1 MMFASVL
8 EDFTATA
15 DRLRRSTVQVE
26 GPRGGGGSGVIWGE
40 DGLVVTNAHVA
51 RQASGRIQLADGR
64 VARATVAARDPQ
76 LDLALLQ
83 VDVQGLP
90 AATAADSDALR
101 VGEIVL
107 AAGSPYGHAG
117 TVTVGVI
124 HGNTTRRWIEA
135 DLRLGPG
142 NSGGP
147 MADARGRIIGINTM
161 VANGVALAIPSNIV
175 GRFVARSGRP
185 ARRLGVT
192 VEAVNMPQFG
202 LLILEVER
210 ESAAQLAGLHVG
222 DVLTGAGGRPF
233 QAPFD
238 LALALE
244 SREDAVHLDLMR
256 GGRTVTCKI
265 HFELQAAEVVRE

>member
-1 MMFASVL
+1 MFASVM
-8 EDFTATA
+8 EDFNATA

-26 GPRGGGGSGVIWGE
+26 GSRGGGGSGVIWRE
-40 DGLVVTNAHVA
+40 DGLVITNAHVA
-51 RQASGRIQLADGR
+51 RRATGRIQLADGR
-64 VARATVAARDPQ
+64 VARATVAARDAQ

-83 VDVQGLP
+83 ADVRGLP
-90 AATAADSDALR
+90 AAEAGNSDALR

-107 AAGSPYGHAG
+107 AAGSPYGYAG

-124 HGNTTRRWIEA
+124 HANSARRWIEA
-135 DLRLGPG
+135 DLRLAPG

-161 VANGVALAIPSNIV
+161 VANGLAMAIPSNIV
-175 GRFVARSGRP
+175 ERFVARRGRR

-192 VEAVNMPQFG
+192 VEPVNMPQFG
-202 LLILEVER
+202 LLIVELEAEGP
-210 ESAAQLAGLHVG
+210 AQTAGLKVG
-222 DVLTGAGGRPF
+222 DILTGAAGRPF

-244 SREDAVHLDLMR
+244 AGEGEVPLDVLR
-256 GGRTVTCKI
+256 GGRAVTCEVY
-265 HFELQAAEVVRE
+265 FEHPAVGAAVG